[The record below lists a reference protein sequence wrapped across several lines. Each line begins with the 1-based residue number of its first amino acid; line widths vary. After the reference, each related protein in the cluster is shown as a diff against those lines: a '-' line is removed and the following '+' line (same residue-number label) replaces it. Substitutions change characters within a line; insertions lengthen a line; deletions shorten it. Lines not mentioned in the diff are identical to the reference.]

1 MSATLVELAR
11 VLDQIADLVAAGR
24 EAFDTD
30 PRQRWSIERLW
41 IYAGNLAEAHC
52 REHGLEDGVEPWA
65 ELIGVRHVYAH
76 YTPDQIVPD
85 RVWTDSVEGVGRL
98 QRVVNA
104 ARS

>member
-1 MSATLVELAR
+1 VSATLAELAR
-11 VLDQIADLVAAGR
+11 VLDQVAEFVAAGR

-52 REHGLEDGVEPWA
+52 REHGVEDGVEPWA
-65 ELIGVRHVYAH
+65 ELIGLRHVYAH
-76 YTPDQIVPD
+76 YTPHQIVPD
-85 RVWTDSVEGVGRL
+85 RVWDDTVEGVGRL

-104 ARS
+104 VRS